1 MGGVWERRIRTA
13 QNNSLLKTHGASL
26 TDKSLQT
33 LLTEVEAI
41 LNSHPLTADVIN
53 DVTSHVPPS
62 PINLV
67 TMKSRVVMPPPSVF
81 TSADMYCRKHWRK
94 VQHLSNKFW
103 SSLRKEVLLTLQ
115 NRQKWND
122 KTRNC
127 EIGDILLIKDDMERN
142 R

>member
-67 TMKSRVVMPPPSVF
+67 TMKSRVVMPPPRVF